1 MLNLNADRGNVIFGS
16 QWISVGGRPGIVER
30 FGSVKLHISAGSF
43 LQANPWIAG
52 RLYRLA
58 ARWADGR
65 SDDTV
70 VDLYAGGH
78 IGLAA
83 QIGAG
88 LAFAES
94 ANDWE
99 EPERTRVELVL
110 QDVLDQ
116 GGRLYPVESVVTQ
129 RVWYFTLPKQTVRVR
144 EIK

>member
-1 MLNLNADRGNVIFGS
+1 M
-16 QWISVGGRPGIVER
+16 ISDDDARAKVSELMESHGFTGETCFYRYTLPEFLEPLQEPGTY
-30 FGSVKLHISAGSF
+30 LISANTDPSE
-43 LQANPWIAG
+43 A
-52 RLYRLA
+52 
-58 ARWADGR
+58 
-65 SDDTV
+65 V

-83 QIGAG
+83 QVGAG

-99 EPERTRVELVL
+99 EPGRTRVELVL

>member
-1 MLNLNADRGNVIFGS
+1 MISADDARAKVSELMESHGFTGETCFYRYTLPEFLEPLQEPGTYLISANADPS
-16 QWISVGGRPGIVER
+16 E
-30 FGSVKLHISAGSF
+30 A
-43 LQANPWIAG
+43 
-52 RLYRLA
+52 
-58 ARWADGR
+58 
-65 SDDTV
+65 V

-83 QIGAG
+83 QVGAG

-99 EPERTRVELVL
+99 EPGRTRVELVL

>member
-1 MLNLNADRGNVIFGS
+1 MISDDDARAKVSELMESHGFTGETCFYRYTLPEFLEPLQEPGTYLISANADPS
-16 QWISVGGRPGIVER
+16 E
-30 FGSVKLHISAGSF
+30 A
-43 LQANPWIAG
+43 
-52 RLYRLA
+52 
-58 ARWADGR
+58 
-65 SDDTV
+65 V
-70 VDLYAGGH
+70 VNLYAGGH

-83 QIGAG
+83 QVGAG

-99 EPERTRVELVL
+99 GPGRTRVELVL

>member
-1 MLNLNADRGNVIFGS
+1 MISDDDARAKVSELMESHGFTGETCFYRYTLPEFLEPLQEPGTYLISANADPSEAVI
-16 QWISVGGRPGIVER
+16 
-30 FGSVKLHISAGSF
+30 
-43 LQANPWIAG
+43 N
-52 RLYRLA
+52 
-58 ARWADGR
+58 
-65 SDDTV
+65 
-70 VDLYAGGH
+70 LYAGGH

-83 QIGAG
+83 QVGAG

-99 EPERTRVELVL
+99 GPGRTRVELVL

>member
-1 MLNLNADRGNVIFGS
+1 MISDDDARAKVSELMESHGFTGETCFYRYTLPEFLEPLQEPGTYLISANADPS
-16 QWISVGGRPGIVER
+16 E
-30 FGSVKLHISAGSF
+30 A
-43 LQANPWIAG
+43 
-52 RLYRLA
+52 
-58 ARWADGR
+58 
-65 SDDTV
+65 V

-83 QIGAG
+83 QVGAG

-99 EPERTRVELVL
+99 EPGRTRVELVL